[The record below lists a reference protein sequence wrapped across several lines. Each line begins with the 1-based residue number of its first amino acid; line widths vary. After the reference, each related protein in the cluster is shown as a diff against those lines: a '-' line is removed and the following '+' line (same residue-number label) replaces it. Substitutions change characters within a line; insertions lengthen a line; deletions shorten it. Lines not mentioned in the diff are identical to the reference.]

1 MAPQGH
7 HCSTTLLSRPV
18 RPVRPSGIVEFSSP
32 SARGPPSTQ
41 AGREPADQLLAPN

>member
-7 HCSTTLLSRPV
+7 HCSTTLLS